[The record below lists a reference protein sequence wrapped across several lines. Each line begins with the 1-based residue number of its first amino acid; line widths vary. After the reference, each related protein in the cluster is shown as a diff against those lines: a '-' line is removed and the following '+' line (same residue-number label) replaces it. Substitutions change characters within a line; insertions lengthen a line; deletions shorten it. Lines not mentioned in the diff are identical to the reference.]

1 MEVSKFLSCNIIL
14 AVNNNFILFSNFLL
28 LPRGYNESVKN
39 LIRYYIIEQNKYSFY
54 YNECKLGNYKGYGWA
69 KKVLLN
75 TPNYLLIDFEGYN
88 KTLKHLVEKLDLSEY
103 KSNNRGPNI
112 YLLYAFI
119 TKSNEQYI
127 VYVKDDEDDS
137 CISYSNETTE
147 NKESS
152 ISFDY
157 APYYAIYK
165 GIDLN

>member
-1 MEVSKFLSCNIIL
+1 MSANWETIKDMDEQKKFFWI
-14 AVNNNFILFSNFLL
+14 
-28 LPRGYNESVKN
+28 
-39 LIRYYIIEQNKYSFY
+39 
-54 YNECKLGNYKGYGWA
+54 
-69 KKVLLN
+69 
-75 TPNYLLIDFEGYN
+75 LLIIFLIKFEGYN

-103 KSNNRGPNI
+103 KLNNKGPNK

-127 VYVKDDEDDS
+127 AYVKDDEDDS
-137 CISYSNETTE
+137 YILYSNETNE